1 MKKVIK
7 IEKYISD
14 NTTQIS
20 LLIEE
25 NGRRECL
32 YLDAYSDETIFAYAI
47 HTQLDDYVYFEKDNE
62 DNVVLFK
69 NITQQFEISDY
80 DEEESQ
86 NESSISSSVDNKNKS
101 ERFWGITI
109 NGWLAIIVV
118 VFVILYFGFL
128 KLIN

>member
-32 YLDAYSDETIFAYAI
+32 YLDAYSDEAIFFYAV
-47 HTQLDDYVYFEKDNE
+47 HTQSEDYIYFEKDDE
-62 DNVVLFK
+62 DNVILFK
-69 NITQQFEISDY
+69 NITQQFEITDY

-86 NESSISSSVDNKNKS
+86 NENSNSSSVDNKNKS
-101 ERFWGITI
+101 ERFWGISI